1 MKVLKT
7 GVYGYLGAHY
17 EETDSADALP

>member
-17 EETDSADALP
+17 EDPDQDSMV